1 MDLFCFI
8 EKTKTKIK
16 KDEKIFFTEK
26 YIPEESSDFI
36 IHKDIVDK
44 LYNFV
49 DQQNRFTL
57 NTFLYGKNDSGKYTL
72 FKYIIRELYN
82 ENPYVEKNTFEHD
95 GKEINYYKG
104 KTHYEIHLNK
114 QNCNYTNLY
123 KKLFQKIIIPL
134 KSKTFGNDKNII
146 LIKNINLLKNETIK
160 LIKYYLDKHY
170 NNIFFLIGEQTIKDL
185 NGFFYNLR
193 VPLPSNEEITKFLKV
208 IIKKEK
214 LKVKKKELNF
224 IIKKGERCISR
235 TICLLETSYI
245 DGEYIEYF
253 NSNEKIINLIY
264 KLLKTPTILKI
275 SKIREFINQLL
286 VNNISITFIFYQLI
300 KKISNDKTLEKEQ
313 KILFIQYITEGEH
326 NFRKGYREIFHIEYC
341 LIRIMNSLLNSNN

>member
-1 MDLFCFI
+1 MDSFCFI
-8 EKTKTKIK
+8 EKKKTKIK

-26 YIPEESSDFI
+26 YSPEERRDFI
-36 IHKDIVDK
+36 IHKDIVNK

-49 DQQNRFTL
+49 DQPTGFTL

-82 ENPYVEKNTFEHD
+82 ETPYLEKKTFEYN
-95 GKEINYYKG
+95 GKEIIYYKG
-104 KTHYEIHLNK
+104 NIHYEIHLNK
-114 QNCNYTNLY
+114 QNCNHINLY
-123 KKLFQKIIIPL
+123 KKLFQKLIIPL
-134 KSKTFGNDKNII
+134 KSKTFGHNKNII
-146 LIKNINLLKNETIK
+146 LIKNINLFKNDIIK

-170 NNIFFLIGEQTIKDL
+170 NNIFFLIGEQTIKEL

-193 VPLPSNEEITKFLKV
+193 VQRPVEEELIKFLKV

-224 IIKKGERCISR
+224 IIKKGERCISK
-235 TICLLETSYI
+235 TICLLENSFI
-245 DGEYIEYF
+245 DGEYVEYF

-275 SKIREFINQLL
+275 SKIRDFINQLL
-286 VNNISITFIFYQLI
+286 VNNISINFIFHQLI
-300 KKISNDKTLEKEQ
+300 KKISKDKTLEKEQ
-313 KILFIQYITEGEH
+313 KILFIQYITESEH
-326 NFRKGYREIFHIEYC
+326 NFRNGYREIFHIEYC
-341 LIRIMNSLLNSNN
+341 LIRIMNCLLDLNN